1 MPVGAWVALGIGVMV
16 ASGWDPFHLHH
27 LGHGLLHV
35 GGWLVGGLMAAL
47 RLVAGLWAYADA
59 ERRGLP
65 GWLVG
70 LGVALVAW
78 PLGAV
83 AWLVLRTRYPETP
96 TADAA

>member
-1 MPVGAWVALGIGVMV
+1 MPVGAWVAIGIAVMV
-16 ASGWDPFHLHH
+16 ASGVDPFHLHH
-27 LGHGLLHV
+27 IGDAVGRLGF
-35 GGWLVGGLMAAL
+35 WLVGGLMAGL

-83 AWLVLRTRYPETP
+83 AWLVLRSRYPETP
-96 TADAA
+96 TAGAA

>member
-1 MPVGAWVALGIGVMV
+1 MPVGAWVAIGIGVMV
-16 ASGWDPFHLHH
+16 ASGIDPFHLHH
-27 LGHGLLHV
+27 LGHGLHHM
-35 GGWLVGGLMAAL
+35 GGWLVGGLMAGV

-65 GWLVG
+65 GWLIG

-78 PLGAV
+78 PMGAV
-83 AWLVLRTRYPETP
+83 AWLVLRSRYPETP